1 MKTARK
7 YAFNRVSMSP
17 ESRRK
22 AYASLNILW
31 LQMRPDLRFE
41 SKNDVREER
50 LAWIAGFLGLKNLA
64 STTKLTDGQIGFVL
78 DEMRRMTG
86 TIKPAPKEL
95 PDSNVVHSSGNIV
108 NLKQFKQQHYAS
120 EEQKFTL
127 RKIIA
132 HLGWSENGVKDF
144 LQKRKFGES
153 IEKISFKKANSLM
166 IILLNIAADKEL
178 RAQGKTKITRKMTAD
193 YIPQLKGKLDIK

>member
-1 MKTARK
+1 MSTARK
-7 YAFNRVSMSP
+7 YAFNRVLMSP

-22 AYASLNILW
+22 SYASINILW
-31 LQMRPDLRFE
+31 VQMRPDLRFE

-50 LAWIAGFLGLKNLA
+50 LAWIADFLGLKNLA

-86 TIKPAPKEL
+86 TKFAPKQSPENIA
-95 PDSNVVHSSGNIV
+95 PSSGNVV

-120 EEQKFTL
+120 AEQKFTL

-132 HLGWSENGVKDF
+132 HLGWSENRAKDF
-144 LQKRKFGES
+144 LIKRKFGES
-153 IEKISFKKANSLM
+153 IEKIAFKKANSLM

-178 RAQGKTKITRKMTAD
+178 RAQGKTKISRKMTAD
-193 YIPQLKGKLDIK
+193 YLPQLKGKLDIK